1 MWESGEVASVEVL
14 LVVVVVP
21 NIAGCSDGDE
31 CMRLASPLIDQEES
45 SGASFVLIFWSAF
58 KTKSSIILFYCC
70 LDSWTVPLSSIIVLA
85 IVRSLYIPFALSSDA
100 LSSCVFFGFSSWD
113 GLPRPNDQSKNS
125 AL

>member
-1 MWESGEVASVEVL
+1 MC
-14 LVVVVVP
+14 P
-21 NIAGCSDGDE
+21 
-31 CMRLASPLIDQEES
+31 ASPLIDQEES

-58 KTKSSIILFYCC
+58 EAKSSIILFYYC

-85 IVRSLYIPFALSSDA
+85 TVQSLYIPFVLSSDA
-100 LSSCVFFGFSSWD
+100 LSSRVFFGFSSWD